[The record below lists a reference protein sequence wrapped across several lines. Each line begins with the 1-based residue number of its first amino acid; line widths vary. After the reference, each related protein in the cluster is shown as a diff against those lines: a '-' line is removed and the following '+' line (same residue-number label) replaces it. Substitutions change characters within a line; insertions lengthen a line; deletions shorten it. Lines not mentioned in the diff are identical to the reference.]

1 MGMKKNN
8 ITKLIVLL
16 LSMLMP
22 VAFSDWIYLNE
33 TSTIETKNDDECIV
47 SIYTRLQ
54 SNKITESS
62 PVTSEPVED
71 EATGRFVDPTLTE
84 KGGTKWSNT
93 YHKDDPVG
101 SLNVIETK
109 NSLSEDHLSETITI
123 TYRQKKVVEEPKD
136 EIISWL
142 PLTYQFTYTVAWF
155 SWTKTVVK
163 TKEKPVDNHS
173 STTLKVARNS
183 FIKPFELP
191 VAGFEKYTY
200 FSDSSYSTLFDF
212 SKPIKANT
220 SIYLKYCEG
229 RSSLSE
235 FLNGKTSGTYA
246 IYDSGKGGSGSGYD
260 IFSDFVYETAGGFD
274 YINDATVASG
284 TTINFVYSD
293 NKVCP
298 SPNTGAIEDGDGS
311 SHRDSQ
317 ANVALD
323 YYNNQYIGTNHC
335 SLMVRLNGDLTVK
348 GTLNI
353 GAKVGGVSSNV
364 TFSQI
369 IGEYTQLDL
378 NGHDLIIDGGTV
390 NCYGSI
396 VDRIGGGKM
405 LIKNKGKIMGLLTVT
420 DGRGG
425 NQMTYGYGKGQSPFD
440 EYRFAYIEAPIVAMH
455 GTTVTGYLKL
465 DLGGLGI
472 SNIYANIIG
481 ESGSSV
487 FSWGNK
493 KNADDRIEIIPY
505 INTNLYPSQV
515 SGQSGNTVYLKM
527 YYYRYKY
534 IFCCDVI
541 LNSQIPL
548 KATIHK
554 IVKKDVEIDW
564 ARIGVPIP
572 PFFDLLLSSG
582 YQMTLKAKALLLPGC
597 SFFTEKNSVLFF
609 DPGEVIKYDDVKINV
624 PAVVEAYI
632 KGETTRNRGGLMA
645 YDRSFYTYN
654 GASHKNQDTGV
665 YAQKTY
671 WKYTRPSNHMIMG
684 DVFIRD
690 MPDSYKY
697 LISGPISFSKKS
709 IGVVENSP
717 YVQTY
722 DIKGEQNGSLWFNG
736 ENRTYESSYNL
747 ITSFNTLP
755 LISNS
760 KAYIK
765 DSNLNLKGTFD
776 SVTRLFNASN
786 GKKYFLWTKNDF
798 LKDGSAPGNQNSLT
812 DYDVKPTI
820 VEGELNNQIVKAA
833 NTYYLNYK
841 GVFVPI
847 LDSLNPG
854 TTYSN
859 VTASIRKFCS
869 NNSTKLYV
877 DSSKYDKVK
886 LSFNATNKMWE
897 FNGFVTQTTS

>member
-246 IYDSGKGGSGSGYD
+246 IYDSGKGGLGSGYD

-624 PAVVEAYI
+624 PPVVEAYI
-632 KGETTRNRGGLMA
+632 KGETTRNRGA
-645 YDRSFYTYN
+645 
-654 GASHKNQDTGV
+654 
-665 YAQKTY
+665 
-671 WKYTRPSNHMIMG
+671 
-684 DVFIRD
+684 
-690 MPDSYKY
+690 
-697 LISGPISFSKKS
+697 
-709 IGVVENSP
+709 
-717 YVQTY
+717 
-722 DIKGEQNGSLWFNG
+722 
-736 ENRTYESSYNL
+736 
-747 ITSFNTLP
+747 
-755 LISNS
+755 
-760 KAYIK
+760 
-765 DSNLNLKGTFD
+765 
-776 SVTRLFNASN
+776 
-786 GKKYFLWTKNDF
+786 
-798 LKDGSAPGNQNSLT
+798 
-812 DYDVKPTI
+812 
-820 VEGELNNQIVKAA
+820 
-833 NTYYLNYK
+833 
-841 GVFVPI
+841 
-847 LDSLNPG
+847 
-854 TTYSN
+854 
-859 VTASIRKFCS
+859 
-869 NNSTKLYV
+869 
-877 DSSKYDKVK
+877 
-886 LSFNATNKMWE
+886 
-897 FNGFVTQTTS
+897 

>member
-1 MGMKKNN
+1 MKKSN
-8 ITKLIVLL
+8 ITKLKVLL

-22 VAFSDWIYLNE
+22 MAFSDWIYLNE
-33 TSTIETKNDDECIV
+33 TSTIETKNSDECIV

-71 EATGRFVDPTLTE
+71 KTAGRFVDPALTE
-84 KGGTKWSNT
+84 KGGTRWSNS
-93 YHKDDPVG
+93 YKKNDFVG

-109 NSLSEDHLSETITI
+109 NSPSENHLSETVTI
-123 TYRQKKVVEEPKD
+123 TYRQKKVVEEPKT
-136 EIISWL
+136 ERISL
-142 PLTYQFTYTVAWF
+142 VPLTFQFTYTVAWF

-163 TKEKPVDNHS
+163 TREKPVDNHS

-191 VAGFEKYTY
+191 VTGYEKYTY

-212 SKPIKANT
+212 DKPIKANT

-235 FLNGKTSGTYA
+235 FLNQKTSGTYA

-274 YINDATVASG
+274 YLDECTVSKDA
-284 TTINFVYSD
+284 TINFVYSD
-293 NKVCP
+293 NQLYP
-298 SPNTGAIEDGDGS
+298 SPNTGAISDDDGTG
-311 SHRDSQ
+311 HRDTQ
-317 ANVALD
+317 ANIALD

-353 GAKVGGVSSNV
+353 GAKVGGVSSNG

-396 VDRIGGGKM
+396 VDRIGGGKI
-405 LIKNKGKIMGLLTVT
+405 LVKNKGKIMGLLTVT

-455 GTTVTGYLKL
+455 GTTVAAYLKL
-465 DLGGLGI
+465 DLGSLGI

-487 FSWGNK
+487 FSWGDK
-493 KNADDRIEIIPY
+493 KTEDDCFKIVPY
-505 INTNLYPSQV
+505 INTNLYPSQT
-515 SGQSGNTVYLKM
+515 SGQGGNSVYLKM

-534 IFCCDVI
+534 IFYADVI
-541 LNSQIPL
+541 LNSKIPL
-548 KATIHK
+548 NTTVNFKGL
-554 IVKKDVEIDW
+554 VKKEVSIDW

-572 PFFDLLLSSG
+572 PFFDVIVSNGHSL
-582 YQMTLKAKALLLPGC
+582 TLKAKMILLPG
-597 SFFTEKNSVLFF
+597 SSLTTQKETTLIF
-609 DPGEVIKYDDVKINV
+609 DPGDLVKYDDVKMAINV
-624 PAVVEAYI
+624 VIIDLEVYI
-632 KGETTRNRGGLMA
+632 KGESTRNRGGLMA
-645 YDRSFYTYN
+645 YDRSFYSYN
-654 GASHKNQDTGV
+654 ANGKTHFQQNTGV
-665 YAQKTY
+665 YTCPDY
-671 WKYTRPSNHMIMG
+671 WKYTKASNHMILG
-684 DVFIRD
+684 DVEIRD

-697 LISGPISFSKKS
+697 LVSGPISFSKKS
-709 IGVVENSP
+709 VQALINSNF
-717 YVQTY
+717 VQTY
-722 DIKGEQNGSLWFNG
+722 DIKGEQNGSRWFDGDNT
-736 ENRTYESSYNL
+736 TYKSSYNL
-747 ITSFNTLP
+747 ITSFNVLP
-755 LISNS
+755 LISNGA
-760 KAYIK
+760 AYIK
-765 DSNLNLKGTFD
+765 DSSINLKGTFD

-798 LKDGSAPGNQNSLT
+798 LKDGSTPEDQNSLT

-820 VEGELNNQIVKAA
+820 VDGELNNQIVKAA

-847 LDSLNPG
+847 LDSLNSG

-859 VTASIRKFCS
+859 VTANIRKFCS
-869 NNSTKLYV
+869 NNSTNLYQN
-877 DSSKYDKVK
+877 SSKYDKVK
-886 LSFNATNKMWE
+886 LNFNSTNKIWE
-897 FNGFVTQTTS
+897 YIDFA